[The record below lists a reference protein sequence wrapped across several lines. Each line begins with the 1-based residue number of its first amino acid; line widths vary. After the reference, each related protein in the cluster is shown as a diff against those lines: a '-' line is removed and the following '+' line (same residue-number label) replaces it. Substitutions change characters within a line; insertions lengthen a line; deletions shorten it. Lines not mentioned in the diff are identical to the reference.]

1 MESKF
6 TAMANDVLKLAKK
19 TARTLKLNYVGTEH
33 ILMGLIL
40 EDGCV
45 ASRILIDNG
54 IDENRMMDMIRD
66 LIVPDSN
73 VRTLDRDG
81 FSPRAEKVLE
91 EAHRLAERFHADLQ
105 LLLRYPRFAA
115 DDGGCHRCIQA

>member
-1 MESKF
+1 MDSKF
-6 TAMANDVLKLAKK
+6 TVMANEALKLAKK

-54 IDENRMMDMIRD
+54 IDESRMMDMIRD

-91 EAHRLAERFHADLQ
+91 EAHRMAEGARRMADSW
-105 LLLRYPRFAA
+105 
-115 DDGGCHRCIQA
+115 DDWRMRREMDRWRRDA